1 MIFYVY
7 QLKVKLW
14 LDKCAFFSV
23 VCFVWARVS
32 PQKYSLVCYITCMSH
47 MILCVWKRDKDRN
60 TSVSRELCY
69 HMKYQIVPPDRVCG
83 ACCRGQMYER
93 KCLWDRDWLISPSTQ
108 ATYFS
113 STFQWNSDTDMTR
126 ISCHFQCQSNSVC
139 VCLCV
144 CRQLFP
150 SPIFICVTLHNMPAE
165 TLYNNANVHDTKCQ
179 TERSPCC
186 SALQL
191 QAGRRTLHVRLTELS
206 FRRWDTNPTTR
217 INVGDV
223 HFCKPWICCSFTVF
237 FLMLWQCCVYD
248 PIRFRHTTLLVMIGK
263 HCFFNLKYLF
273 WSVGD
278 VLTSP

>member
-69 HMKYQIVPPDRVCG
+69 HMKYQIVPLDRVCG

-139 VCLCV
+139 VSVCV
-144 CRQLFP
+144 
-150 SPIFICVTLHNMPAE
+150 S
-165 TLYNNANVHDTKCQ
+165 
-179 TERSPCC
+179 
-186 SALQL
+186 SAISIPYFYMC
-191 QAGRRTLHVRLTELS
+191 H
-206 FRRWDTNPTTR
+206 P
-217 INVGDV
+217 
-223 HFCKPWICCSFTVF
+223 P
-237 FLMLWQCCVYD
+237 
-248 PIRFRHTTLLVMIGK
+248 
-263 HCFFNLKYLF
+263 
-273 WSVGD
+273 
-278 VLTSP
+278 